1 MAPGQIDPA
10 VAPLRRANPQRFR
23 EARLGHLA
31 VVAMAG
37 RPWFIGR
44 VCDLSGHTPADFAR
58 VLNVDTGDIERIP
71 APWIV
76 ELMGEGGLRADR
88 PIRPT
93 PRAAIGAPAP

>member
-10 VAPLRRANPQRFR
+10 VTPLRRANPHRFR
-23 EARLGHLA
+23 EARPGHLA

-44 VCDLSGHTPADFAR
+44 ICERSGPAAAGFAR
-58 VLNVDTGDIERIP
+58 VLNIDTGEIERIP

-76 ELMGEGGLRADR
+76 ELMGEAGLAIAPGGRSR
-88 PIRPT
+88 PFNP
-93 PRAAIGAPAP
+93 PAG

>member
-10 VAPLRRANPQRFR
+10 VAPLWRANPQRFR
-23 EARLGHLA
+23 EARAGHLA

-44 VCDLSGHTPADFAR
+44 ICELSGPTPADFAR
-58 VLNVDTGDIERIP
+58 VLNIDTGDIERIP

-76 ELMGEGGLRADR
+76 ELMGDGGLLNDRHPRRQMLSSRAD
-88 PIRPT
+88 
-93 PRAAIGAPAP
+93 

>member
-23 EARLGHLA
+23 EARAGHLA

-44 VCDLSGHTPADFAR
+44 ICEISGPTPADFAQ
-58 VLNVDTGDIERIP
+58 VLNIDTGDIERIP

-76 ELMGEGGLRADR
+76 ELMGDRGRLNGRLPRQRMLRSQAD
-88 PIRPT
+88 
-93 PRAAIGAPAP
+93 

>member
-23 EARLGHLA
+23 DARPGHLA
-31 VVAMAG
+31 VVAEAG

-44 VCDLSGHTPADFAR
+44 ICDLSGPTPRDFAR
-58 VLNVDTGDIERIP
+58 VLNIDTGDIERIP

-76 ELMGEGGLRADR
+76 ELMGERGLG
-88 PIRPT
+88 PSRPT
-93 PRAAIGAPAP
+93 PQPSFSSPAG

>member
-10 VAPLRRANPQRFR
+10 VAPHRRAHPQRFR
-23 EARLGHLA
+23 EARAGHLA

-44 VCDLSGHTPADFAR
+44 ICELSGPTPADFAR
-58 VLNVDTGDIERIP
+58 VLNIDTGDIERIP

-76 ELMGEGGLRADR
+76 ELMGDGGLLNNRYPRQRMLSSRAD
-88 PIRPT
+88 
-93 PRAAIGAPAP
+93 

>member
-10 VAPLRRANPQRFR
+10 VLPLRRANPRRYR
-23 EARLGHLA
+23 EARRGHLA

-44 VCDLSGHTPADFAR
+44 ICDLSGPTPGDFAR

-76 ELMGEGGLRADR
+76 ELMGEGGWQVD
-88 PIRPT
+88 RPT
-93 PRAAIGAPAP
+93 PRAALSAPAG